1 MPYNN
6 TDILFASLV
15 GSKVSIPRFNAVQ
28 NELMK
33 HVLPPIPFLPL
44 KNEIDI
50 AKVDDTYETN
60 TESLKNESGTFNIDL
75 WKADQPTPEDQQF
88 FPFTFVG
95 KDGQK
100 YLLPYEPMISISG
113 KNTIIRRNVAKAKST
128 NVDGISLG
136 GSIKERWN
144 QADYEITITGVLIGS
159 LLTGSIK
166 ECYPISDFEKLRDFM
181 IAPKSIKVFCEP
193 LQLLGINQIVIEDFS
208 FPFTKGENVQ
218 AYEIKAY
225 SDFDYKLLL
234 DIND

>member
-44 KNEIDI
+44 KNDVEVEDISNSAKSIHSEFESSDKIDI
-50 AKVDDTYETN
+50 
-60 TESLKNESGTFNIDL
+60 
-75 WKADQPTPEDQQF
+75 WKADAPTPADKQF
-88 FPFTFVG
+88 FPFWFVDEKG
-95 KDGQK
+95 NKW
-100 YLLPYEPMISISG
+100 LLPYEPMISISG

-136 GSIKERWN
+136 GSIKERWT
-144 QADYEITITGVLIGS
+144 QEDYEITITGVLIGS
-159 LLTGSIK
+159 IITGSVE
-166 ECYPISDFEKLRDFM
+166 ECFPRKDFEKLRDIM
-181 IAPKSIKVFCEP
+181 TAGKSLRVFCEP